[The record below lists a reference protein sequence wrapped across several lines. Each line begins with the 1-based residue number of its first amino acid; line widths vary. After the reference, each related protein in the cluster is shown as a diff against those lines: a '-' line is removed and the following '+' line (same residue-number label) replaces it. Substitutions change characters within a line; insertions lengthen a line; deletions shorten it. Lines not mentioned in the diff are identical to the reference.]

1 MSAPAARAR
10 PGPALQRAGKS
21 LPELS
26 IQRHVFAYMLSGAL
40 LLFGV
45 ISFDRIGVDR
55 FPKIDFPAISIR
67 TVLPGASP
75 EIIDSSI
82 ANIIET
88 SVNSVPGIEH
98 IRSTA
103 APGVSVVI
111 VRFGLDK
118 DVDIGFNEVQAKINQ
133 ILPRLPKEAPEPKR
147 RERPPAPPKPSHP
160 GSFFL
165 DLEDVR
171 LGKKSIVFLVHTD
184 FQVESFFQRFVAND
198 MVGMSMGV

>member
-1 MSAPAARAR
+1 MNAVPTGAR
-10 PGPALQRAGKS
+10 PEPALQRAGKS

-55 FPKIDFPAISIR
+55 FPNIDFPMISIR

-82 ANIIET
+82 ANLIET

-98 IRSTA
+98 IRSTS

-111 VRFGLDK
+111 VRFGLEK
-118 DVDIGFNEVQAKINQ
+118 DVDIAFNEVQAKINQ
-133 ILPRLPKEAPEPKR
+133 VLPRLPRESEPPVVAKVEFGDR
-147 RERPPAPPKPSHP
+147 
-160 GSFFL
+160 
-165 DLEDVR
+165 
-171 LGKKSIVFLVHTD
+171 KSVV
-184 FQVESFFQRFVAND
+184 
-198 MVGMSMGV
+198 